1 MNSSSVFASYLYI
14 LELKLTFID
23 HIDNKN
29 YLGIQIYTS
38 FPVHKGCSVASWR
51 DDRYID
57 LSQIFGEADSYTR
70 THNIPHIQIYT
81 WKYKIT
87 KCAM

>member
-38 FPVHKGCSVASWR
+38 FPVHKGPA
-51 DDRYID
+51 
-57 LSQIFGEADSYTR
+57 L
-70 THNIPHIQIYT
+70 
-81 WKYKIT
+81 
-87 KCAM
+87 